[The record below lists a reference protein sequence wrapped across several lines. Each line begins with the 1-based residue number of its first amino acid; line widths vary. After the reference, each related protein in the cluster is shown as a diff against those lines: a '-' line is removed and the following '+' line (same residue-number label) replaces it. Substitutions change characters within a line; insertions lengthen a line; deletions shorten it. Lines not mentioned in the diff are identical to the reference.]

1 VLTVSGGEVGLK
13 LCPSLFSK
21 WFFVPL
27 AAGHHEV
34 PSCKYVCISNVD
46 FLWVSDKEDFCL
58 IIICTILNLLEQGFN
73 RLLGI
78 PCSAHVFKV
87 VFKID
92 RGDVAIGG
100 EDMVEHVRAEMLAKP
115 TMSSFKT
122 SKHIGSKT
130 LMICFLNDC
139 CTEVYVR

>member
-1 VLTVSGGEVGLK
+1 
-13 LCPSLFSK
+13 
-21 WFFVPL
+21 
-27 AAGHHEV
+27 
-34 PSCKYVCISNVD
+34 
-46 FLWVSDKEDFCL
+46 
-58 IIICTILNLLEQGFN
+58 LNLLEQGFN

-78 PCSAHVFKV
+78 PSSAHVFKI

-100 EDMVEHVRAEMLAKP
+100 EEMTKHDPSGDVEKQ

-122 SKHIGSKT
+122 SKYMGSKI
-130 LMICFLNDC
+130 LMFCFLNAC